1 MKADV
6 FAAAAGTQPHKIL
19 SKETLNNRELVLM
32 ASGID
37 PLDNTP
43 EAYRVAYKSLGI
55 DFINRVPD
63 QNCPAPLET
72 GASVKLDDF
81 YMLASLGIYNTCCRY
96 RYPYETV
103 DAFLATNADEPLDY
117 YSLRTPVPHL
127 LKLQD
132 IRIHEGLIGDIGCY
146 YHQLYTTL
154 FMWGIEHLGWEVYM
168 MAIALDPD
176 YVDRH
181 LLEPAFQQTLELT
194 DILLE
199 SESPYIFFHD
209 DIATAGGLPCRKE
222 WMEEYL
228 FPRYEKLWAKVHGKG
243 KKVIFVSDGNM
254 TSILKEIA
262 DTGVDGVMFESPATP
277 FDFILENFSGKL
289 VIGGIDTSLLG
300 QGTPEKV
307 RTHVHE
313 VMAKAAGHDFAVS
326 SCGGIH
332 GEIPIENLEAY
343 FDARSDYG
351 INSVDWRH
359 CDHQ

>member
-6 FAAAAGTQPHKIL
+6 YAAAENSRPRKIL
-19 SKETLNNRELVLM
+19 SKETLNNRELIML
-32 ASGID
+32 ASGLD

-43 EAYRVAYKSLGI
+43 EAYREAYRFLGI
-55 DFINRVPD
+55 DFINRVPEE
-63 QNCPAPLET
+63 NCPVPLEPGT
-72 GASVKLDDF
+72 SVKLDDT
-81 YMLASLGIYNTCCRY
+81 YMLAALGLYDTCCRY

-103 DAFLATNADEPLDY
+103 DEFLDQNRDEPLDY
-117 YSLRTPVPHL
+117 YALRTPVPHL
-127 LKLQD
+127 LELKD
-132 IRIHEGLIGDIGCY
+132 IRKREVLIDDIGCY

-154 FMWGIEHLGWEVYM
+154 FMWGIEHLGWEVFM
-168 MAIALDPD
+168 MAVALDPG

-181 LLEPAFQQTLELT
+181 FLEPAFDQTCKLT
-194 DILLE
+194 EILLE

-209 DIATAGGLPCRKE
+209 DLATAGGLACRKE

-228 FPRYEKLWAKVHGKG
+228 FPRYEKLWAKVHRSG

-254 TSILKEIA
+254 TPILKEIA

-277 FDFILENFSGKL
+277 FEAILEAFPDRL
-289 VIGGIDTSLLG
+289 IIGGIDTSLLG
-300 QGTPEKV
+300 HGTPEKV
-307 RTHVHE
+307 TAHVHD
-313 VMAKAAGHDFAVS
+313 VMKKASRHDFAIS

-351 INSVDWRH
+351 INPVRWRFS
-359 CDHQ
+359 DHP